1 MISGVLTL
9 ASRSLRTIMTP
20 RNEISWID
28 CRQSAD
34 DIRRQLLETP
44 HSLFPVCEGSL
55 DQLLGVVRA
64 KDLLMALKQGVPL
77 AEFAAQHTPI
87 VVLESLDVINVL
99 DVLRQAK
106 GRLVMVSDE
115 FGEVQ
120 GLVTP
125 LDVLEAIAGEF
136 PDEDETPDIVTNE
149 SGWLVKGST
158 DLHTLEQTLG
168 VHGLVLGSGT
178 QYASLAGLLL
188 AHFDRMPAVGA
199 ALTRDG
205 LRFTVVEVE
214 EYRIEKVQV
223 ERIPEDPTPLPE
235 A

>member
-1 MISGVLTL
+1 MRLMGGGRGEGAAAPVDVALVPGAASAFAAEERYMISGVLTL

-28 CRQSAD
+28 CRQPAD
-34 DIRRQLLETP
+34 EIRRQLMETP

-64 KDLLMALKQGVPL
+64 KDLLMALKQNTPL

-87 VVLESLDVINVL
+87 VVLESPDVINVL

-115 FGEVQ
+115 FGVVQ

-136 PDEDETPDIVTNE
+136 PDEDEALDIVGNE
-149 SGWLVKGST
+149 QGWLVKGST
-158 DLHTLEQTLG
+158 DLHTPSRRWTFTDWCWA
-168 VHGLVLGSGT
+168 VVRS
-178 QYASLAGLLL
+178 
-188 AHFDRMPAVGA
+188 MPRWPGFCWRI
-199 ALTRDG
+199 LTGCRRWG
-205 LRFTVVEVE
+205 R
-214 EYRIEKVQV
+214 R
-223 ERIPEDPTPLPE
+223 
-235 A
+235 